1 MNILD
6 IQDKLKGLSQDQLAQ
21 EMQSPSGQVPQFL
34 VLGEMSRRQAMRQSM
49 QQQNAGSQ
57 TVAQEL
63 LSGAGVPSESMSDMA
78 QTMAPKSSITQNTG
92 IGSLPQE
99 APPPEEGGIAALA
112 AQEQKPVG
120 MAEGGAVRKMFDGSQ
135 VRPPNRSGVPSGQE
149 YSLGTNSL
157 SRLGS
162 GIYDLLSSDVRIDQ
176 EGNVSIDGPRTQ
188 DEGIGSIERPTG
200 PVVMDSENLLYPA
213 MPQVNT
219 PDAPVDTGD
228 GSVSG
233 SGSGGT
239 GGGGTMSTYEQ
250 MLADAMKNAE
260 KTAKQ
265 DKWLALAQAGAA
277 LYSGAS
283 VGDAMNTGITAL
295 QSARD
300 TGEQNRLKL
309 AQEMYGIEQQKAA
322 MARAAAG
329 AGAASSRP
337 RSSTSILS
345 DIKTIDEILG
355 SMAGTDELGQA
366 LPLDPAQQ
374 ETAARLRAQQ
384 DALIQMLQGQG
395 ASTDLSDLVQ

>member
-6 IQDKLKGLSQDQLAQ
+6 IQDKLKGLSQEQLAQ
-21 EMQSPSGQVPQFL
+21 EMQSPTGQVPQFL

-63 LSGAGVPSESMSDMA
+63 LNGAGLPSEGMSDMA
-78 QTMAPKSSITQNTG
+78 QTMAPKSSIAQNTG

-99 APPPEEGGIAALA
+99 APPPEEGGLAALA
-112 AQEQKPVG
+112 AQEQQPVG
-120 MAEGGAVRKMFDGSQ
+120 MYAGGPVRKMFDGRT
-135 VRPPNRSGVPSGQE
+135 VDSGYTDPMG
-149 YSLGTNSL
+149 GTAYT
-157 SRLGS
+157 
-162 GIYDLLSSDVRIDQ
+162 GI
-176 EGNVSIDGPRTQ
+176 
-188 DEGIGSIERPTG
+188 EGIDTSDPNSTG
-200 PVVMDSENLLYPA
+200 DAFTDFMMSDEQQRQIRETQAKVAAANAAINAAPAVPGTAVDLSKLTALNAKPVVA
-213 MPQVNT
+213 
-219 PDAPVDTGD
+219 DTQRG
-228 GSVSG
+228 GVSA
-233 SGSGGT
+233 
-239 GGGGTMSTYEQ
+239 GGGKMSTYEQ
-250 MLADAMKNAE
+250 MLQDAMTNAE

-283 VGDAMNTGITAL
+283 LGDAVGTGISAL

-300 TGEQNRLKL
+300 TGEQNKLKL
-309 AQEMYGIEQQKAA
+309 AQEMQGIQERQAA
-322 MARAAAG
+322 LARAAAA
-329 AGAASSRP
+329 AGAAQSKP

-384 DALIQMLQGQG
+384 DALIQMLQGTG
-395 ASTDLSDLVQ
+395 VDLSDPVQ

>member
-63 LSGAGVPSESMSDMA
+63 LSGAGVPSEGMSDMA
-78 QTMAPKSSITQNTG
+78 QSMAPQSSIAQNTG

-99 APPPEEGGIAALA
+99 APPPETGGIAGLA
-112 AQEQKPVG
+112 PQADQPVG
-120 MAEGGAVRKMFDGSQ
+120 MFAGGPVQKMFDGSQ
-135 VRPPNRSGVPSGQE
+135 VRPPNRSGLALTEEPYDYGPS
-149 YSLGTNSL
+149 SL
-157 SRLGS
+157 SRLGT
-162 GIYDLLSSDVRIDQ
+162 GISDLLSSNVRVDRS
-176 EGNVSIDGPRTQ
+176 GNVSIEGPARQ
-188 DEGIGSIERPTG
+188 ADAIETSPRPNV
-200 PVVMDSENLLYPA
+200 PLVMDTENLLYPA
-213 MPQVNT
+213 IPQENK
-219 PDAPVDTGD
+219 PDVTADTG
-228 GSVSG
+228 GSSKLGV
-233 SGSGGT
+233 GSGG
-239 GGGGTMSTYEQ
+239 GGKMSTYEQ
-250 MLADAMKNAE
+250 MLQDAMTNAE

-283 VGDAMNTGITAL
+283 LGDAVGTGISAL

-300 TGEQNRLKL
+300 TGEQNKLKL
-309 AQEMYGIEQQKAA
+309 AQEMQAIRERQAA
-322 MARAAAG
+322 LARAAAG
-329 AGAASSRP
+329 VGAAQSKP

-384 DALIQMLQGQG
+384 DALIQMLQGTG
-395 ASTDLSDLVQ
+395 VDLSDPVQ